1 MFIYRI
7 KYNSRNFMRVTLKEL
22 KRSKGWLIMDR
33 TISYVKVEKI
43 IPNRNQPRQIFK
55 DDALKE
61 LAQSIETYGI
71 IQPISLRKFDEST
84 FEIVAGERR
93 FRAAKLIG
101 LSEIPSII
109 VDLDEKDS
117 AFVALLENVQ
127 REDLNFIEEADAYSK
142 LLKDYN
148 YTQGQL
154 AEVIGKKQST
164 IANKLRILKLPD
176 TIRGMLIENRLTE
189 RHGRALLK
197 LPNEELQLEV
207 LKKVID
213 KELNVKNTEELI
225 KLELYKLENAEV
237 ASDGKKKIKGI
248 FSPRIYMNTIKQ
260 TFDKF
265 GVSASYRS
273 KELEDSIEIVVK
285 IPKK

>member
-1 MFIYRI
+1 
-7 KYNSRNFMRVTLKEL
+7 
-22 KRSKGWLIMDR
+22 MDK
-33 TISYVKVEKI
+33 TVSYVKVEKI
-43 IPNRNQPRQIFK
+43 IPNRSQPRQIFN
-55 DDALKE
+55 DDALNE

-101 LSEIPSII
+101 LSEVPSII

-127 REDLNFIEEADAYSK
+127 REDLNFIEEAEAYSK

-154 AEVIGKKQST
+154 AEVMGKKQST
-164 IANKLRILKLPD
+164 IANKLRILKLPKEV
-176 TIRGMLIENRLTE
+176 RSLLIENNLTE

-197 LPNEELQLEV
+197 LPSEELQLEI

-225 KLELYKLENAEV
+225 KLELHKLENAEI
-237 ASDGKKKIKGI
+237 AADGKKKIKGI

-265 GVSASYRS
+265 GVNATYRS
-273 KELEDSIEIVVK
+273 KELDDSIEIVVK

>member
-1 MFIYRI
+1 
-7 KYNSRNFMRVTLKEL
+7 MRVTLKEL
-22 KRSKGWLIMDR
+22 KRSKGWLIMYK
-33 TISYVKVEKI
+33 TVSYVKVEKI
-43 IPNRNQPRQIFK
+43 IPNRSQPRQIFK
-55 DDALKE
+55 DDALNE
-61 LAQSIETYGI
+61 LAQSIDTYGI
-71 IQPISLRKFDEST
+71 IQPISLRKIDEST

-93 FRAAKLIG
+93 FRAAKLLG
-101 LSEIPSII
+101 LEEVPSII

-117 AFVALLENVQ
+117 AIVALLENVQ
-127 REDLNFIEEADAYSK
+127 REDLNFMEEAEAYSK
-142 LLKDYN
+142 LLKEYN

-164 IANKLRILKLPD
+164 IANKLRILKLPEMV
-176 TIRGMLIENRLTE
+176 RSMLIENQLTE

-225 KLELYKLENAEV
+225 KLELHKLENAEI
-237 ASDGKKKIKGI
+237 AADGKKKIKGI

>member
-1 MFIYRI
+1 
-7 KYNSRNFMRVTLKEL
+7 MRVTLKEL
-22 KRSKGWLIMDR
+22 KRSKGWLIMYK
-33 TISYVKVEKI
+33 TVSYVKVEKI
-43 IPNRNQPRQIFK
+43 MPNRSQPRQIFN
-55 DDALKE
+55 DDALNE

-71 IQPISLRKFDEST
+71 IQPISLRIFDEST

-101 LSEIPSII
+101 LSEVPSII

-127 REDLNFIEEADAYSK
+127 REDLNFIEEAEAYSK

-164 IANKLRILKLPD
+164 IANKLRILKLPKE
-176 TIRGMLIENRLTE
+176 IRCMLIENRLTE

-225 KLELYKLENAEV
+225 KLELHKLENAEI

-248 FSPRIYMNTIKQ
+248 FSSRIYMNTIKQ
-260 TFDKF
+260 YFDKF

>member
-1 MFIYRI
+1 
-7 KYNSRNFMRVTLKEL
+7 
-22 KRSKGWLIMDR
+22 MDKSV
-33 TISYVKVEKI
+33 SYVKVEKI
-43 IPNRNQPRQIFK
+43 IPNRSQPRQIFK
-55 DDALKE
+55 DDALNE
-61 LAQSIETYGI
+61 LAQSIGTYGI
-71 IQPISLRKFDEST
+71 IQPISLRKIDEST

-93 FRAAKLIG
+93 FRAAKLLG
-101 LSEIPSII
+101 LEEVPSII

-117 AFVALLENVQ
+117 AIVALLENVQ
-127 REDLNFIEEADAYSK
+127 REDLNFMEEAEAYSK
-142 LLKDYN
+142 LLKEYN

-164 IANKLRILKLPD
+164 IANKLRILKLPEMV
-176 TIRGMLIENRLTE
+176 RSMLIENQLTE

-225 KLELYKLENAEV
+225 KLELHKLENAEI
-237 ASDGKKKIKGI
+237 AADGKKKIKGI